1 MTFKTTTTSAVIYG
15 AVSAA
20 LFMGAAVAADQQPS
34 LAAAMTEATNS
45 TAVTVQGRGVATG
58 LTLPN
63 RPIYALTSDN
73 AIYVLLPRLGQYVR
87 LGRVETDG
95 GNLIGIDFRPADGKL
110 YGLTDL
116 GTLYTI
122 DVSLARFGQKQKVST
137 MNPRFTGGFGN
148 IMDFNPVA
156 NALRVTGS
164 NDQNLA
170 VVNGG
175 DGSNLS
181 TTVAQTKFAYAAG
194 DVNAGKDPEL
204 TGGAYSNN
212 FVGATATL
220 FYAVDADTDTLVT
233 IADKT
238 ATGSSNTGG
247 GQLQTIGSFYDEA
260 GNKLN
265 MSPTTDLDIYT
276 DKAGNN
282 YLVGQTTR
290 LLFTIDLSQI
300 NPNLPLGQ
308 TQKVIVK
315 RGPPA
320 PLPSIL
326 SPLTGGVFDIAIPPQ
341 Q

>member
-1 MTFKTTTTSAVIYG
+1 MTLKETTSTFV
-15 AVSAA
+15 VAA
-20 LFMGAAVAADQQPS
+20 LLTGSSLAMSQTADLARTAANTGVAA
-34 LAAAMTEATNS
+34 
-45 TAVTVQGRGVATG
+45 GV
-58 LTLPN
+58 TLPRVN
-63 RPIYALTSDN
+63 VYALTSDN
-73 AIYVLLPRLGQYVR
+73 AIYILRPGSGQYVR
-87 LGRVETDG
+87 GGRVNTPDG
-95 GNLIGIDFRPADGKL
+95 GNLIGIDFRPADSKL

-122 DVSLARFGQKQKVST
+122 DVSANRFGTATQVSKMGT
-137 MNPRFTGGFGN
+137 RFTGGFEN
-148 IMDFNPVA
+148 VMDFNPVA

-170 VVNGG
+170 VVNGT

-181 TTVAQTKFAYAAG
+181 TTVAQTKFVYAAG

-204 TGGAYSNN
+204 SGGAYTNN

-220 FYAVDADTDTLVT
+220 FYAVDHDLDTLVT

-247 GQLQTIGSFYDEA
+247 GQLQTVGSFVDEQ

-265 MSPTTDLDIYT
+265 MSPTTDWDIYT
-276 DKAGNN
+276 DRSGIN

-290 LLFTIDLSQI
+290 LLFSIDLSQI
-300 NPNLPLGQ
+300 NTKLALGK
-308 TQKVIVK
+308 TQKIVVK

-320 PLPSIL
+320 ALPGSNA
-326 SPLTGGVFDIAIPPQ
+326 PLTGGVFDIALPIAQP
-341 Q
+341 

>member
-1 MTFKTTTTSAVIYG
+1 MTLKEITSTFV
-15 AVSAA
+15 VAA
-20 LFMGAAVAADQQPS
+20 LLTGGSLAMSQTADLARTTANAANTGVAA
-34 LAAAMTEATNS
+34 
-45 TAVTVQGRGVATG
+45 GV
-58 LTLPN
+58 TLPRVN
-63 RPIYALTSDN
+63 VYALTSDN
-73 AIYVLLPRLGQYVR
+73 AIYVLRPGAGQYVR
-87 LGRVETDG
+87 LGRVNVPDG

-122 DVSLARFGQKQKVST
+122 DVSTARFGQVAQVSR

-148 IMDFNPVA
+148 VMDFNPVA
-156 NALRVTGS
+156 NALRVTGA

-170 VVNGG
+170 VVNGA

-194 DVNAGKDPEL
+194 DVNAGKDPEIS
-204 TGGAYSNN
+204 GGAYTNN
-212 FVGATATL
+212 YVGATTTL
-220 FYAVDADTDTLVT
+220 FYAVDHDLDTLVT

-247 GQLQTIGSFYDEA
+247 GQLQTIGSFVDEQ

-265 MSPTTDLDIYT
+265 MSPTTDWDIYT
-276 DKAGNN
+276 DRSGIN

-290 LLFTIDLSQI
+290 LLFSIDLTQI
-300 NPNLPLGQ
+300 NPNLPLGK
-308 TQKVIVK
+308 TQKIVVK

-320 PLPSIL
+320 ALPGATA
-326 SPLTGGVFDIAIPPQ
+326 PLTGGVFDIAMPPSP
-341 Q
+341 

>member
-1 MTFKTTTTSAVIYG
+1 MTLRTTCLIHS
-15 AVSAA
+15 
-20 LFMGAAVAADQQPS
+20 AVAAA
-34 LAAAMTEATNS
+34 LMLGATAAGAQDAARTAS
-45 TAVTVQGRGVATG
+45 SSSAVTVQGRGVASG

-63 RPIYALTSDN
+63 APIYALTSDN
-73 AIYVLLPRLGQYVR
+73 AIYVLRPGGSQYIR

-95 GNLIGIDFRPADGKL
+95 GNLIAIDFRPADNTPTKL

-116 GTLYTI
+116 GQLYII
-122 DVSLARFGQKQKVST
+122 DVSLSRFGQKQRLST
-137 MNPRFTGGFGN
+137 MSPRYTGGFG
-148 IMDFNPVA
+148 MLADFNPVA

-170 VVNGG
+170 VVNSG
-175 DGSNLS
+175 DGTNLG
-181 TTVAQTKFAYAAG
+181 TTVAQTKFVYAAG

-204 TGGAYSNN
+204 TGGAYTNN
-212 FVGATATL
+212 FVGATSTL
-220 FYAVDADTDTLVT
+220 FYAVDADNDTLVT

-247 GQLQTIGSFYDEA
+247 GQLQTIGSFVDEA

-290 LLFTIDLSQI
+290 LLFTIALSQI

-308 TQKVIVK
+308 TQKVVVK
-315 RGPPA
+315 RGSAA
-320 PLPSIL
+320 PLPGL
-326 SPLTGGVFDIAIPPQ
+326 LAPLTGGVFDIAIPPQ

>member
-1 MTFKTTTTSAVIYG
+1 MTLKETTSTFV
-15 AVSAA
+15 VAA
-20 LFMGAAVAADQQPS
+20 LLTGSSLAMSQTADLARTAANTGVAA
-34 LAAAMTEATNS
+34 
-45 TAVTVQGRGVATG
+45 GV
-58 LTLPN
+58 TLPRVN
-63 RPIYALTSDN
+63 VYALTSDN
-73 AIYVLLPRLGQYVR
+73 AIYVLRPGSGQYVR
-87 LGRVETDG
+87 AGRVNTPDG
-95 GNLIGIDFRPADGKL
+95 GNLIGIDFRPADSKL

-122 DVSLARFGQKQKVST
+122 DVSANRFGQVAQVSKMGT
-137 MNPRFTGGFGN
+137 RFTGGFEN
-148 IMDFNPVA
+148 VMDFNPVA

-170 VVNGG
+170 VVNGT

-181 TTVAQTKFAYAAG
+181 TTVAQTKFVYAAG

-204 TGGAYSNN
+204 SGGAYTNN

-220 FYAVDADTDTLVT
+220 FYAVDHDLDTLVT

-247 GQLQTIGSFYDEA
+247 GQLQTVGSFVDEQ

-265 MSPTTDLDIYT
+265 MSPTTDWDIYT
-276 DKAGNN
+276 DRSGIN

-290 LLFTIDLSQI
+290 LLFSIDLSQI
-300 NPNLPLGQ
+300 NTKLALGK
-308 TQKVIVK
+308 TQKIVVK

-320 PLPSIL
+320 ALPGSNA
-326 SPLTGGVFDIAIPPQ
+326 PLTGGVFDIALPIAQP
-341 Q
+341 